1 VKSVLVVDDEPGIG
15 SLVAMCLDHLDI
27 DVVMA
32 NGKAN
37 ALQAARANDIGLV
50 LLDLALGSEDGL
62 GILPDL
68 RNEPSLAGVAIVAFT
83 AHDSRRQ
90 EAFDQGVDAFL
101 KRPFSSV
108 DLSSTVEAHLV
119 IPPA

>member
-1 VKSVLVVDDEPGIG
+1 MNSSRSGRRVARFRLED
-15 SLVAMCLDHLDI
+15 LVA
-27 DVVMA
+27 
-32 NGKAN
+32 
-37 ALQAARANDIGLV
+37 
-50 LLDLALGSEDGL
+50 LGNEDGL

-68 RNEPSLAGVAIVAFT
+68 RSEPSLAGVAIVAFT

-90 EAFDQGVDAFL
+90 EALDQGVDVFL
-101 KRPFSSV
+101 QRPFSSV